1 MKVLVSV
8 LLAVMENT
16 QLMARMFAQ
25 LALLDALNVIMLVFV
40 LLARPIIIC
49 QEAHAQLVPL
59 VSTHLLNQL
68 TQLHVSLVRMKI
80 VSLVAQPTLPES
92 VPFVKK
98 QCSPLQ
104 AFAKAAQI
112 PNVSLVLDLELAN
125 VPLAKPATT

>member
-40 LLARPIIIC
+40 PLARPITIC
-49 QEAHAQLVPL
+49 QETHALLVPL
-59 VSTHLLNQL
+59 VTMHLLNQL
-68 TQLHVSLVRMKI
+68 NQLHASLVRMQI
-80 VSLVAQPTLPES
+80 VSLVAQPTPPES
-92 VPFVKK
+92 VPFVKN
-98 QCSPLQ
+98 QCTPLQ
-104 AFAKAAQI
+104 VFAKAAQI

-125 VPLAKPATT
+125 VPLAKPVLT